1 MGAGQDSQETAR
13 AAREGRGSA
22 EATEMI
28 TNNLF
33 YITVKFGDENPKEV
47 EDLWQALCDCWPK
60 NLKIVIRYLFI
71 VSGIAPNELVE
82 YVSSP
87 LNIQCY
93 FVFHLKKDIV
103 HDMKAWI
110 TNM

>member
-1 MGAGQDSQETAR
+1 
-13 AAREGRGSA
+13 
-22 EATEMI
+22 MI

-87 LNIQCY
+87 LQLTYLHWFFI
-93 FVFHLKKDIV
+93 
-103 HDMKAWI
+103 
-110 TNM
+110 